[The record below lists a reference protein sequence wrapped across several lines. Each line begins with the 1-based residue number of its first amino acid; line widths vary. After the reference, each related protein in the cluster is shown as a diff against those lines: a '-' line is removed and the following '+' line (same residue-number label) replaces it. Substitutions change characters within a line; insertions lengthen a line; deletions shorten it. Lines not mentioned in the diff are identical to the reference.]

1 MVNLPI
7 EEIIAGNEI
16 FARYMNL
23 ERKEIP
29 QLNTTIYGG
38 MVSKENLLY
47 HEDLNWLNAVIEK
60 IENSPYNKHTNATP
74 HTCLMRHTFS
84 NPKIYSFE
92 IDTRIYTATGKSFHN
107 QSESKIEVLWITALQ
122 FVKWQMNL
130 D

>member
-16 FARYMNL
+16 FAIYMNL
-23 ERKEIP
+23 ERKDVP

-60 IENSPYNKHTNATP
+60 IETTKVKEINDTP
-74 HTCLMRHTFS
+74 HTVLMHQIHNYPQRYSFQIDARQCRNVGRSFS
-84 NPKIYSFE
+84 N
-92 IDTRIYTATGKSFHN
+92 T
-107 QSESKIEVLWITALQ
+107 SESKIEVLWITALQ
-122 FVKWQMNL
+122 YVKWQLNIN
-130 D
+130 